1 MIGHSCVQPSLLR
14 EDRESGGNRPY
25 HVACLNLTLTGP
37 PKTAGNQV
45 YLAPVVQKQD
55 SAIHRINHYPVNKVL
70 RKTINCTVQ
79 WKETYLVDSTIH
91 LLNNWDLD
99 NDKSFFFCCTYFLY
113 LPSVVMMLNIITD
126 SSMEQTYP
134 HAFCFNVPWCTKN
147 HFLDKM

>member
-1 MIGHSCVQPSLLR
+1 MIGHSRVQPSLLG

-25 HVACLNLTLTGP
+25 QFACLNITLTGP

-70 RKTINCTVQ
+70 RKTINYAIL

-99 NDKSFFFCCTYFLY
+99 NDKSFFFYCTYFLY

-134 HAFCFNVPWCTKN
+134 RAFCFNVPGRTKN
-147 HFLDKM
+147 HFLDKV

>member
-1 MIGHSCVQPSLLR
+1 MIGHSRVQPSLLG

-79 WKETYLVDSTIH
+79 WKETLISGG
-91 LLNNWDLD
+91 
-99 NDKSFFFCCTYFLY
+99 
-113 LPSVVMMLNIITD
+113 
-126 SSMEQTYP
+126 
-134 HAFCFNVPWCTKN
+134 
-147 HFLDKM
+147 